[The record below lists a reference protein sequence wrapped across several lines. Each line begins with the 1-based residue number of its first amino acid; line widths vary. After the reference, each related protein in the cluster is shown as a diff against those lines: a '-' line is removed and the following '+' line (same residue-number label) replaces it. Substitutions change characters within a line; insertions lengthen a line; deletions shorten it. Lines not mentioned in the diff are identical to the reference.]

1 MRLIVLFVS
10 VAILGSLGNI
20 KAEGEKSDSVKV
32 KKNRVEAKSDS
43 CPTETAEKIDKSFEE
58 RKDEVVCE
66 KRDSTKTNSKIKN
79 SNKKVVVL

>member
-1 MRLIVLFVS
+1 MRLKVFFVS
-10 VAILGSLGNI
+10 VAILGSLGYL
-20 KAEGEKSDSVKV
+20 KAEVEKSDSVKV

-43 CPTETAEKIDKSFEE
+43 CSAETAEKIDKSFEE

>member
-1 MRLIVLFVS
+1 MRLKVFFVS
-10 VAILGSLGNI
+10 VAILGSLGYL
-20 KAEGEKSDSVKV
+20 KADGEKCDSVKV

-43 CPTETAEKIDKSFEE
+43 CSTETKEKIDNIMEE
-58 RKDEVVCE
+58 RKDEGVCE